1 LGESEHQGLIMEQC
15 QAKTKKGKRCRNMA
29 LAASQYCYRHQ
40 KDADEQSHAEPT
52 LVSSKESFEKALWG
66 RYFSNIPLTALVAAN
81 AIPLF
86 GVIFLG
92 WDAFLIVLLYWAE
105 NLVVGFYNI
114 LKMALAAAP
123 PQRGMP
129 RAAAHLGKLFL
140 IPFFIIHYGG
150 FTAVHGMFVLAMF
163 KKTEDKFMEGADWPC
178 FLVFLQMLL
187 NVIKR
192 AYSAIPANM
201 KFALLALFI
210 SHGVS
215 FVYNYL
221 LKREFATMKLEK
233 QMMMPYARIFVMHIA
248 IIAGGIL
255 VGALGSP
262 AALLFVLVVLKT
274 ILDAA
279 LHLLEHRKKTQMKPS
294 R

>member
-1 LGESEHQGLIMEQC
+1 MERC
-15 QAKTKKGKRCRNMA
+15 QAKKDGRDSLETTLLKR
-29 LAASQYCYRHQ
+29 YC
-40 KDADEQSHAEPT
+40 
-52 LVSSKESFEKALWG
+52 
-66 RYFSNIPLTALVAAN
+66 SNIPLIVLVAAN
-81 AIPLF
+81 AVPLF
-86 GVIFLG
+86 GVIFLK

-114 LKMALAAAP
+114 LKMALATVPHPA
-123 PQRGMP
+123 GMP

-163 KKTEDKFMEGADWPC
+163 KKDDGKFMEGADWPC
-178 FLVFLQMLL
+178 FLVFVQMLL

-192 AYSAIPANM
+192 AYSAIPQNM
-201 KFALLALFI
+201 KFALLALFL

-221 LKREFATMKLEK
+221 LKKEFATVKLER
-233 QMMMPYARIFVMHIA
+233 QMMMPYSRIVVMHIA
-248 IIAGGIL
+248 IIAGGFLLAAI
-255 VGALGSP
+255 GSP
-262 AALLFVLVVLKT
+262 AALLFVLIVLKT

-279 LHLLEHRKKTQMKPS
+279 LHLREHRKKPQIKPS
-294 R
+294 I

>member
-140 IPFFIIHYGG
+140 IPF
-150 FTAVHGMFVLAMF
+150 MF
-163 KKTEDKFMEGADWPC
+163 KNTEDKFMEGADWPC